1 MSQQAVDKIEQ
12 RFNALAEKTDPTIW
26 GTPKQLIKL
35 SQQIEQTDIYLA
47 RRVLQRVRNLQPDNP
62 KIVRELTRLSNEI
75 ATKAKL
81 TQTSSSTETSTQS
94 LSDKPIEIHSDTKAD
109 KQQVH
114 PQEKVSIFSSLAAL
128 KAYVANHSQ
137 AKNISQSWFLFLV
150 VPFVLFAFYQFI
162 WAAPRYESRAQ
173 LIIQQPDGMSTMDPS
188 MALLSGLG
196 VGSNSTADTQLAK
209 AYIHSEDMLKF
220 LQSKYNIQQHYH
232 DGGDIFSRLSNNST
246 IEDLLQYYIDHT
258 AVEIDDKSGVIKVL
272 VQGFTSEFA
281 SQLTQAIVDRAEWYV
296 NSIGHQLADA
306 QLEFIRGEH
315 QQIEIRL
322 RDAQKSILAFQQKNN
337 LLDPEAE
344 GAAFQQITYGLE
356 KEVATKSAE
365 LIGLKSVMTGKAP
378 QVVILESELN
388 ALKNQL
394 ELERERL
401 SLQGK
406 SSSNSTSLV
415 RGGNSSSAMANGNAV
430 SEVLAQFADLKI
442 ELELALKGYT
452 SSEIS
457 LDKARIEAYRQLK
470 YLVVVESATF
480 PEDNKYPKTLYNI
493 LLFLALQLMLYGIG
507 KIIIATAKELR

>member
-12 RFNALAEKTDPTIW
+12 RFKALAEKTDPNIW
-26 GTPKQLIKL
+26 NTPKQLIAL
-35 SQQIEQTDIYLA
+35 SQQIELTDIYLA

-62 KIVRELTRLSNEI
+62 KIIRELTRLSNEI
-75 ATKAKL
+75 SLKAKL
-81 TQTSSSTETSTQS
+81 TQTSSSLEASNHVMHNTKIDMQSDPKDDKRLNKMQAST
-94 LSDKPIEIHSDTKAD
+94 LTGN
-109 KQQVH
+109 
-114 PQEKVSIFSSLAAL
+114 LAAIGGSISTF
-128 KAYVANHSQ
+128 AQS
-137 AKNISQSWFLFLV
+137 KNINQPWFLLLVLPFL
-150 VPFVLFAFYQFI
+150 LFAFYQLV

-173 LIIQQPDGMSTMDPS
+173 LIVQQPDGMSTMDPS
-188 MALLSGLG
+188 MAILSGLG
-196 VGSNSTADTQLAK
+196 VGSNSTADTQIAK
-209 AYIHSEDMLKF
+209 AYIHSEDMLRF
-220 LQSKYNIQQHYH
+220 LQDNYNIQQHYH
-232 DGGDIFSRLSNNST
+232 EGGDIFSRLSDNGT
-246 IEDLLQYYIDHT
+246 IEDLLQYYIEHT

-272 VQGFTSEFA
+272 AQAFTPEFA
-281 SQLTQAIVDRAEWYV
+281 NQLTQAIVDRAEWYI

-315 QQIEIRL
+315 TQIEARL
-322 RDAQKSILAFQQKNN
+322 RDAQKNILAFQQKNN

-344 GAAFQQITYGLE
+344 GTAFQQITYGLE
-356 KEVATKSAE
+356 SQIASKSAE
-365 LIGLKSVMTGKAP
+365 LKGLKSVMTAKAP

-401 SLQGK
+401 SLQRK
-406 SSSNSTSLV
+406 NNQNNSLVPLDTNTSASNST
-415 RGGNSSSAMANGNAV
+415 AV

-480 PEDNKYPKTLYNI
+480 PEDNQYPKTLYNI
-493 LLFLALQLMLYGIG
+493 LLFLVIQLMLYVIG
-507 KIIIATAKELR
+507 QIIIATAKELR

>member
-12 RFNALAEKTDPTIW
+12 RFQALAEKTDPNIW
-26 GTPKQLIKL
+26 NTPKQLIAL
-35 SQQIEQTDIYLA
+35 SQQIELTDIYLA

-62 KIVRELTRLSNEI
+62 RIVRELTRLSNEI
-75 ATKAKL
+75 ATKAQL
-81 TQTSSSTETSTQS
+81 TQTSSSEETLNKNMLDTK
-94 LSDKPIEIHSDTKAD
+94 LESDTHNSE
-109 KQQVH
+109 QS
-114 PQEKVSIFSSLAAL
+114 SIFSKITVLAANTSNYA
-128 KAYVANHSQ
+128 KAKKINQ
-137 AKNISQSWFLFLV
+137 PWFLLLV
-150 VPFVLFAFYQFI
+150 IPFILFAFYQLV

-173 LIIQQPDGMSTMDPS
+173 LIVQQPDGMSTMDPS
-188 MALLSGLG
+188 MAILSGLG
-196 VGSNSTADTQLAK
+196 VGSNSTADTEIAK

-220 LQSKYNIQQHYH
+220 LQAKYNIQQHYH
-232 DGGDIFSRLSNNST
+232 EGGDIFSRLSNNAT
-246 IEDLLQYYIDHT
+246 IEDLLQYYIEHT

-272 VQGFTSEFA
+272 AQGFSPEFA
-281 SQLTQAIVDRAEWYV
+281 NKLTQAIVDRAEWYI

-315 QQIEIRL
+315 KQIEVRL

-344 GAAFQQITYGLE
+344 GSAFQQITYGLE
-356 KEVATKSAE
+356 SQIASKSAE
-365 LIGLKSVMTGKAP
+365 LKGLKSVMTGKAP

-394 ELERERL
+394 ELERDRL
-401 SLQGK
+401 SLQDTNGTSVSAVT
-406 SSSNSTSLV
+406 SSTNSNAILAKGT
-415 RGGNSSSAMANGNAV
+415 AV

-442 ELELALKGYT
+442 ELELALQGYT

-480 PEDNKYPKTLYNI
+480 PEDNQYPKTLYNI
-493 LLFLALQLMLYGIG
+493 LLFLVIQLMLYAIG